1 MFRDQYWL
9 FGLTQVC
16 QDFCSLALKVC
27 NKFNFHGLTLIQI
40 HSDTIVSLFRRSN
53 RSIETLKGDRYLD
66 SYRGEPVKILE
77 MAEKMIRLSG
87 LTVRSDEEPAG
98 EIAIEFSG
106 LRPGEKLY
114 EELLIGDNV
123 TGTEHPM
130 IMRATEEYLPWAE
143 LCEVLR
149 HLLALADRGEC
160 VEIREVLQDTVTGY
174 QPQSDIVDWVH
185 LQARGEQKT

>member
-66 SYRGEPVKILE
+66 SYRIL
-77 MAEKMIRLSG
+77 AASSADIN
-87 LTVRSDEEPAG
+87 
-98 EIAIEFSG
+98 IAFCRTHDGISQ
-106 LRPGEKLY
+106 
-114 EELLIGDNV
+114 
-123 TGTEHPM
+123 
-130 IMRATEEYLPWAE
+130 
-143 LCEVLR
+143 VLR
-149 HLLALADRGEC
+149 GTLVSVPEKATNALQIG
-160 VEIREVLQDTVTGY
+160 
-174 QPQSDIVDWVH
+174 
-185 LQARGEQKT
+185 